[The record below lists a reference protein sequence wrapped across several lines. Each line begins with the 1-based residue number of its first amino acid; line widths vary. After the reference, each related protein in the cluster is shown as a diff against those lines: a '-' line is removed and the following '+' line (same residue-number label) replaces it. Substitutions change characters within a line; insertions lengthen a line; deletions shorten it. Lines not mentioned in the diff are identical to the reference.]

1 MFRAQTFLKQTSRC
15 LHPPSTNR
23 EKRGHSCL
31 SRLDKS
37 SAARD
42 ASRRERLECPP
53 LFAFPHRLFIALL
66 ALILSAAASAAD
78 FSGAAA
84 FDFAKASI
92 AFGPRPAGSDAN
104 HKLQAYI
111 LKNVHVP
118 GAQIVEDPFTAQ
130 TPRGP
135 VAMKNIIVKFPGKS
149 RRAIAITGHYDTKP
163 FANRNFVGAN
173 DGGSSTG
180 VLLELVQ
187 ALAGQ
192 PRTDDVYVVFFDG
205 EEAFGQWTDTDSV
218 YGSRHLAEAWK
229 KDGSWVRFKALINV
243 DMIGDKNLDI
253 LEDTNSDVS
262 LRRLVWS
269 AAASLGYQKYFT
281 TKTEPMDDD
290 HMPFVRL
297 GVPSLD
303 VIDFDY
309 PPWHEDS
316 DTLDKISAASLE
328 IVGKTMLEA
337 IKRLE
342 RQ

>member
-1 MFRAQTFLKQTSRC
+1 MFRAQTFLTHVAHALVRAV
-15 LHPPSTNR
+15 
-23 EKRGHSCL
+23 
-31 SRLDKS
+31 SRLISTPSPVGPSVGRSADAARKS
-37 SAARD
+37 ACATRCVLLFALSAVLCSAA
-42 ASRRERLECPP
+42 E
-53 LFAFPHRLFIALL
+53 
-66 ALILSAAASAAD
+66 

-84 FDFAKASI
+84 FDFAKAAV

-104 HKLQAYI
+104 RKLQAYI
-111 LKNVHVP
+111 LQKVKVP
-118 GAQIVEDPFTAQ
+118 GAQIAEDAFTAQ

-149 RRAIAITGHYDTKP
+149 GRSIAITGHYDTKP

-180 VLLELVQ
+180 VLLELAQ

-192 PRTDDVYVVFFDG
+192 PRIDDVYLIFFDG
-205 EEAFGQWTDTDSV
+205 EEAFGEWTATDSV
-218 YGSRHLAEAWK
+218 YGSRHLAETWK
-229 KDGSWVRFKALINV
+229 KDGTWVRFKALINV
-243 DMIGDKNLDI
+243 DMIGDKNLNI
-253 LEDTNSDVS
+253 LQDVNSDVS

-281 TKTEPMDDD
+281 SQTEPMDDD

-309 PPWHEDS
+309 PPWHEDT

-328 IVGKTMLEA
+328 IVGRTMLEG

-342 RQ
+342 HQ